1 VVLISVWR
9 RWKNCRM
16 YRLIKMSSEG
26 FELFSE
32 SLDQIL
38 TVLESY
44 TCSSCWFDEVSED
57 YFELTT
63 SEQIEELLWTP
74 CGAEFLFDES
84 KDDPYKRQWWVQ
96 EKLGGYLVHLRVGDF
111 ETNSFI
117 DREHW
122 DNHLIPVELLRITI
136 GRLQR
141 QMFDVIFK
149 TYRGRFDCDWSY

>member
-1 VVLISVWR
+1 
-9 RWKNCRM
+9 M
-16 YRLIKMSSEG
+16 YRLTKMSSGG
-26 FELFSE
+26 FELSSE

-38 TVLESY
+38 SILEKY
-44 TCSSCWFDEVSED
+44 ICTGCIFSETSD
-57 YFELTT
+57 AFSDLRKPEDILNELLSTT
-63 SEQIEELLWTP
+63 S
-74 CGAEFLFDES
+74 GAEFIFEDSVE
-84 KDDPYKRQWWVQ
+84 DPLTRHWHVQ

-149 TYRGRFDCDWSY
+149 TYRGRFRS

>member
-1 VVLISVWR
+1 
-9 RWKNCRM
+9 M
-16 YRLIKMSSEG
+16 YRLTKMSSSG
-26 FELFSE
+26 FQLTSE

-38 TVLESY
+38 SILEKY
-44 TCSSCWFDEVSED
+44 ICTGCIVSE
-57 YFELTT
+57 T
-63 SEQIEELLWTP
+63 SDAFSDLRKPEDILNELLSTT
-74 CGAEFLFDES
+74 CGAEFIFEDSVE
-84 KDDPYKRQWWVQ
+84 DPLTRHWHVQ